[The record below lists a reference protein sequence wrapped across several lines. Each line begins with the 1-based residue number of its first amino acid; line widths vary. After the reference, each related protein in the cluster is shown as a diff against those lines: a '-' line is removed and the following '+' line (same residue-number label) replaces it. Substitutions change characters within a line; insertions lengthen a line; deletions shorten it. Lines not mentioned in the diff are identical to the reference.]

1 MRMSRT
7 WLGAAVLSV
16 AVSSAIAAQ
25 APRAGS
31 SALRAQPT
39 AAQGGEGGGRQITI
53 FGGIATGD
61 GYIDLGFVGAVSIEM
76 ELQNAPVNLRIDP
89 YVAIHGGDCGIY
101 DCSLNVFGV
110 GGSAAYDFES
120 SGGAGAPSWFVFGG
134 LGIYRTEADVDVGF
148 GGFGASSTDL
158 GFQFGG
164 GARFGQKYTA
174 EARWMS
180 LEGFDPL
187 VLLFG
192 WRL

>member
-16 AVSSAIAAQ
+16 AVSSVLAAQ
-25 APRAGS
+25 APRAGT

-39 AAQGGEGGGRQITI
+39 AAQGGESGGRQITI
-53 FGGIATGD
+53 LGGIATGD
-61 GYIDLGFVGAVSIEM
+61 GYIDLGFVAAMSIEV

-89 YVAIHGGDCGIY
+89 YIAIHGGDCGPY
-101 DCSLNVFGV
+101 DCSVNVFGV
-110 GGSAAYDFES
+110 GGSAAYDFEG
-120 SGGAGAPSWFVFGG
+120 SGDASAPSWFVFGG
-134 LGIYRTEADVDVGF
+134 LGMYHTKFDFDEGF
-148 GGFGASSTDL
+148 LGFGASSTDL

-164 GARFGQKYTA
+164 GARFGEKYTA
-174 EARWMS
+174 EVRMLS
-180 LEGFDPL
+180 LEGFDPI